1 MMLNM
6 MVMKMTALDDDDG
19 NCDEDEHNTSSDD
32 DDDDDDD
39 DGDEDKDKEKTL
51 LLKVLNTFTST
62 GCTPP
67 CGPYHRSPTVTSL
80 TLSTSV
86 WVLLSLPDRTLR
98 D

>member
-6 MVMKMTALDDDDG
+6 MMMKMTALDDDDG

-32 DDDDDDD
+32 DDYDDD

-51 LLKVLNTFTST
+51 LSKVLNTFTST

-67 CGPYHRSPTVTSL
+67 CGPYHRPPTVTSL
-80 TLSTSV
+80 ILSTSV
-86 WVLLSLPDRTLR
+86 WVLLSSPIER
-98 D
+98 